1 MFSIIAAIGKNNEIG
16 KKGDLV
22 FHLKGDMRFF
32 RETTKGHTVVMG
44 KTTWG
49 SLPAKLKNRTN
60 LVVSR
65 DEVPGKPDG
74 VITDLDQYIKD
85 HQNSKE
91 RIFIIGGGSMYKA
104 FLPDAK
110 ELYLTEIDAT
120 DPEADV
126 FFPTFDKDKYE
137 KTIIKKGT
145 ENGINYSIIKYI
157 KN

>member
-22 FHLKGDMRFF
+22 LHLKGDMRFF

-65 DEVPGKPDG
+65 DEVPGNPDG

-91 RIFIIGGGSMYKA
+91 RIFASSRR
-104 FLPDAK
+104 
-110 ELYLTEIDAT
+110 IDYR
-120 DPEADV
+120 
-126 FFPTFDKDKYE
+126 KCL
-137 KTIIKKGT
+137 
-145 ENGINYSIIKYI
+145 
-157 KN
+157 

>member
-44 KTTWG
+44 KTTWN
-49 SLPAKLKNRTN
+49 SLPAKLKNRIN

-65 DEVPGKPDG
+65 GEVPGDPDG
-74 VITDLDQYIKD
+74 TIADLNQYIKE
-85 HQNSKE
+85 HRNSDKQ
-91 RIFIIGGGSMYKA
+91 IFIIGGGSMYKA
-104 FLPDAK
+104 FLPYAK
-110 ELYLTEIDAT
+110 ELYLTEIDAI

-157 KN
+157 KK